1 MCGHVETWRLA
12 FLVIVFLDFFQHC
25 GELCLCV
32 VICVVICVV
41 VVVVVV
47 VVIQISDTAH
57 SCSRSD
63 CTDCFDIS
71 C

>member
-1 MCGHVETWRLA
+1 MAMWRHGDSC
-12 FLVIVFLDFFQHC
+12 IPSDCFLDFFQHY

-32 VICVVICVV
+32 VIC